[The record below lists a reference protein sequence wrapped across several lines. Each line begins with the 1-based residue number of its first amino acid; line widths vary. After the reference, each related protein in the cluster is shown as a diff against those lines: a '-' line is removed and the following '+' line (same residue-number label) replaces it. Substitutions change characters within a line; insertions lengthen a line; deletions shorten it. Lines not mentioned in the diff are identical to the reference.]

1 MKNDE
6 YKRQLERQARNR
18 ILQNPTFYKADTKAY
33 TVGHKVF

>member
-18 ILQNPTFYKADTKAY
+18 ILHNPTLHKTDTKAY
-33 TVGHKVF
+33 TVGHKVI